1 MKRLFCLLLAVT
13 ALSASAFALNDKV
26 VVWEKIYRDAN
37 TDAQRI
43 AVLLKIMEFKDRE
56 FAPILTQGLDQLVTG
71 GIETGTVSARNDKNL
86 LARLL
91 VRELGDLKSP
101 EAGELVFR
109 VYTDATESVLKGE
122 AAVALGKI
130 RSAEYAP
137 RLALDLSGINTGPK
151 PSIARDQEIIALG
164 LVQGLNAMRAPEGY
178 EAVFLASLGWYPSSS
193 RVKETAKAATLTM
206 VDDPGESLMA
216 VLSVNPSMDIKTTAL
231 ETELASNAPSDRK
244 IDFARKALKIGID
257 RVATDP
263 ATRAAVIKLRTTAT
277 VGLTALKDSS
287 PDTVPLYAEVIKM
300 DRKND
305 QTLDE
310 TLKTYVALG
319 VNGSDP
325 AAEYLAARLTEY
337 NEFERNKANTPRDK
351 SLIRQ
356 IVTSMGLSKNAKVK
370 SALDAAQFI
379 DYDANIIRLIKETLP
394 KVPDP
399 SQ

>member
-1 MKRLFCLLLAVT
+1 MKRTIVALIAMALLAT
-13 ALSASAFALNDKV
+13 PLLALDDKA

-37 TDAQRI
+37 TDSQRI
-43 AVLLKIMEFKDRE
+43 AVLLKIMEFQDRE
-56 FAPILTQGLDQLVTG
+56 FVPILNQGLEQLVTG
-71 GIETGTVSARNDKNL
+71 GIETGTVAARNDKNL

-109 VYTDATESVLKGE
+109 VYTDATESVLRGE

-130 RSAEYAP
+130 RAAEYAP
-137 RLALDLSGINTGPK
+137 RLALDLSSINTGPK

-193 RVKETAKAATLTM
+193 RVKETAKDATLTM
-206 VDDPGESLMA
+206 VDDPGERLA
-216 VLSVNPSMDIKTTAL
+216 KILEENPSIEIKTIAL
-231 ETELASNAPSDRK
+231 ETELASKAPAESK
-244 IDFARKALKIGID
+244 IAFARKALRVGID
-257 RVATDP
+257 RVTHDP
-263 ATRAAVIKLRTTAT
+263 ATRAAVIKMRTTAT
-277 VGLTALKDSS
+277 VGLTALRDNSGE
-287 PDTVPLYAEVIKM
+287 TVPLYLEVIKM

-305 QTLDE
+305 ETLDE

-325 AAEYLAARLTEY
+325 AAEYLASRLSEY
-337 NEFERNKANTPRDK
+337 NELERSKANTPRDK

-356 IVTSMGLSKNAKVK
+356 IVASMAMSKNPKVRG
-370 SALDAAQFI
+370 SLDAAQFI
-379 DYDANIIRLIKETLP
+379 DYDANILRLVKDALT
-394 KVPDP
+394 KVPEAN
-399 SQ
+399 

>member
-1 MKRLFCLLLAVT
+1 MKRTIVALIAMALLAT
-13 ALSASAFALNDKV
+13 PLLALDDKA

-37 TDAQRI
+37 TDSQRI
-43 AVLLKIMEFKDRE
+43 AVLLKIMEFQDRE
-56 FAPILTQGLDQLVTG
+56 FVPILNQGLEQLVTG
-71 GIETGTVSARNDKNL
+71 GIETGTVAARNDKNL

-109 VYTDATESVLKGE
+109 VYTDATESVLRGE

-130 RSAEYAP
+130 RATQYAP

-193 RVKETAKAATLTM
+193 RVKETAKEATLTM
-206 VDDPGESLMA
+206 VDDPGESLA
-216 VLSVNPSMDIKTTAL
+216 KILEGNPSIEIKRIAL
-231 ETELASNAPSDRK
+231 ETELASRAPAESK
-244 IDFARKALKIGID
+244 IAFARKALRVGID
-257 RVATDP
+257 RVTHDP
-263 ATRAAVIKLRTTAT
+263 ATRAAVIKMRTTAT
-277 VGLTALKDSS
+277 VGLAALRDNS
-287 PDTVPLYAEVIKM
+287 PETVPLYLEVIKM

-305 QTLDE
+305 ETLDE

-325 AAEYLAARLTEY
+325 AAEYLASRLSEY
-337 NEFERNKANTPRDK
+337 NELERSKANTPRDK

-356 IVTSMGLSKNAKVK
+356 IVASMAMSKNPKVRG
-370 SALDAAQFI
+370 SLDAAQFI
-379 DYDANIIRLIKETLP
+379 DYDANILRLVKDALT
-394 KVPDP
+394 KVPEAN
-399 SQ
+399 

>member
-1 MKRLFCLLLAVT
+1 MKRLFSLIIAVA

-37 TDAQRI
+37 TDTQRI

-71 GIETGTVSARNDKNL
+71 GIETGTVAARNDKNL

-101 EAGELVFR
+101 EAAELVFR
-109 VYTDATESVLKGE
+109 VYTDSKESILKGE

-130 RSAEYAP
+130 RSVEYAP

-151 PSIARDQEIIALG
+151 PAIARDQEILALG
-164 LVQGLNAMRAPEGY
+164 LVQGLNAMRASEGY

-216 VLSVNPSMDIKTTAL
+216 ILAVNPSMDIKTTAL

-244 IDFARKALKIGID
+244 IEFARKALKIGID

-325 AAEYLAARLTEY
+325 AAEYLAARLAEY
-337 NEFERNKANTPRDK
+337 NEFERSKANTPRDK

-379 DYDANIIRLIKETLP
+379 DYDANITRLIKETLP
-394 KVPDP
+394 KVPDQ